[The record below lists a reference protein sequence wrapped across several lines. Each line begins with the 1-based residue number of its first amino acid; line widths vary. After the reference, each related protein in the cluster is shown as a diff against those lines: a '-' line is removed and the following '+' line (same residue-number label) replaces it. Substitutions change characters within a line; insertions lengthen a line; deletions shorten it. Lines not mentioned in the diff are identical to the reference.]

1 MQTTFLGHQGWLFA
15 TDETRI
21 LVDPLL
27 VEEIGH
33 AGALGC
39 VHPPRSLDVR
49 SFPPINAVFLTHEH
63 EDHFNIPSLNRLDR
77 KIPIYLPERSSI
89 AARRILEEMGFH
101 VTLVSPG
108 DVLAIGDLEI
118 YPFSPDHRGGRNYE
132 EWDVLPF
139 LLKDRGGHG
148 NFFSTVDVELTAEMR
163 DAARAIAPSP
173 GLYCFTNNTT
183 YWDILLAGKLKQ
195 RRVPDTAF
203 FTRGLISAY
212 RRLCYLWSPPA
223 AALICG
229 GGFAFQSDRA
239 WLNQHVFTADSEA
252 AFAAMRTMSPDR
264 LFINQLPG
272 QTITMKQGKVSA
284 VDDRAPFLSVP
295 PRSEWPS
302 REYRPVV
309 SLMEEYRPATGR
321 TTLPSEDREALA
333 QKMSA
338 FGEKLYGGPLHSA
351 LYSLTKEDLR
361 GRKPTFVIVLYVNDD
376 GDSVC
381 FEYRPQASDFVP
393 VSSADPFGEYVA
405 GMECWATDL
414 LAVLSGDL
422 SPLAITFGRM
432 RSWTTTPSR
441 AVFDFGVALFM
452 GYHPLRVSDNYLRL
466 YRGLL
471 EKEPAGV
478 PKIPAAL

>member
-39 VHPPRSLDVR
+39 IYPPRSLDVR

-89 AARRILEEMGFH
+89 AARRILEEMGFR
-101 VTLVSPG
+101 VSLVSPG
-108 DVLAIGDLEI
+108 DVLAIGDLDI
-118 YPFSPDHRGGRNYE
+118 YTFSPDHRGGQHAD

-139 LLKDRGGHG
+139 LVKDRHG
-148 NFFSTVDVELTAEMR
+148 DGSFFSTVDVELTAEMR
-163 DAARAIAPSP
+163 DAARAIAPRP

-183 YWDILLAGKLKQ
+183 YWDVLLAGKLKQ
-195 RRVPDTAF
+195 RRIPDTAVL
-203 FTRGLISAY
+203 TRGLISAY

-229 GGFAFQSDRA
+229 GGFAFPGDRA
-239 WLNQHVFTADSEA
+239 WLNQHVFTADSAA
-252 AFAAMRTMSPDR
+252 AFTAMRSMFPDR
-264 LFINQLPG
+264 LFIDQLPG
-272 QTITMKQGKVSA
+272 QTITMKRGNVSA
-284 VDDRAPFLSVP
+284 VEDRTPFLSALP
-295 PRSEWPS
+295 PSEWPS

-333 QKMSA
+333 RKISS
-338 FGEKLYGGPLHSA
+338 FGERLYGGRIHSA

-376 GDSVC
+376 GDTVC

-414 LAVLSGDL
+414 LSMLSGDL
-422 SPLAITFGRM
+422 GPFAITFGRM
-432 RSWTTTPSR
+432 RSWTTTPKRS
-441 AVFDFGVALFM
+441 VFDFGLAL
-452 GYHPLRVSDNYLRL
+452 GVYYHPLRTIDNYLRL

-471 EKEPAGV
+471 AKEPAEV
-478 PKIPAAL
+478 PQIPAAL